1 MDDQEAVELLLER
14 MVGQK
19 IESAGIEDD
28 EFIMML
34 EDGTRIILF
43 SDEDLQLYY
52 ELGESLDNLH

>member
-1 MDDQEAVELLLER
+1 MDDHEAIKLLLER
-14 MVGQK
+14 MVGQV
-19 IESAGIEDD
+19 IDSAGIEDD

-52 ELGESLDNLH
+52 ELPGAVH

>member
-1 MDDQEAVELLLER
+1 MDDHEAIKLLLER
-14 MVGQK
+14 MVGQV
-19 IESAGIEDD
+19 IDSAGIEDD

-52 ELGESLDNLH
+52 ELPEAVH

>member
-1 MDDQEAVELLLER
+1 MDDHEAIELLLER
-14 MVGQK
+14 MVGQV

-52 ELGESLDNLH
+52 ELPEAMH